1 MISRIPLHFNK
12 LNIRHN
18 LIQTLKWKANLIFQ
32 MTKIKEQHFS
42 KFMVF

>member
-12 LNIRHN
+12 LNIKHN
-18 LIQTLKWKANLIFQ
+18 LIQILKWKANLSFQ